1 MSTLRSFLEE
11 HAQRQNETNA
21 QRRDDLDEWKKSL
34 DSLIGQ
40 FEAWLHQADRKN
52 ALTIDRIPL
61 TIRERRLGTYDVDG
75 LRVRLGVR
83 EFRIEPVARDA
94 LGSVAGDELGM
105 TIRDG
110 WVNMSSGDKGYVL
123 YRNKRED
130 GDEWVIADD
139 RTYEPQRLDELT
151 FEAAVLNLL
160 K

>member
-1 MSTLRSFLEE
+1 MSALRSFLEE
-11 HAQRQNETNA
+11 HAQPQNKAKDRHEA
-21 QRRDDLDEWKKSL
+21 LEEWKRAV
-34 DSLIGQ
+34 DSLVVQ
-40 FEAWLHQADRKN
+40 FETWLCDADRKN
-52 ALTIDRIPL
+52 ALTIDRIRYTL
-61 TIRERRLGTYDVDG
+61 RERRLGTYDLDG
-75 LRVRLGVR
+75 LRVRFGVR
-83 EFRIEPVARDA
+83 EFRVEPVARYA
-94 LGSVAGDELGM
+94 LGSVAGDELGT

-139 RTYEPQRLDELT
+139 RTYEPQKLNEST

>member
-1 MSTLRSFLEE
+1 MNALRSFLEE
-11 HAQRQNETNA
+11 QAQHQDEARAQRMDA
-21 QRRDDLDEWKKSL
+21 LGEWKRAL
-34 DSLIGQ
+34 DALVGQ
-40 FEAWLHQADRKN
+40 FERWLHEADRKN

-83 EFRIEPVARDA
+83 EFRIEPVARYA
-94 LGSVAGDELGM
+94 LGSVVGDELGT

-123 YRNKRED
+123 YRCKRED
-130 GDEWVIADD
+130 GDTWVIADD
-139 RTYEPQRLDELT
+139 RTYEPQELNEST

>member
-1 MSTLRSFLEE
+1 MSALRSFLEE
-11 HAQRQNETNA
+11 HAQRQNETKA
-21 QRRDDLDEWKKSL
+21 QRRDDLEEWKRAV

-40 FEAWLHQADRKN
+40 FEIWLHEADRKN
-52 ALTIDRIPL
+52 ALTIDRVPYTL
-61 TIRERRLGTYDVDG
+61 RERRLGTYDVDG
-75 LRVRLGVR
+75 LRVRFGVR
-83 EFRIEPVARDA
+83 EFRIEPVARYA
-94 LGSVAGDELGM
+94 LGSVGGDELGT

-139 RTYEPQRLDELT
+139 RTYEPQKLNEST
-151 FEAAVLNLL
+151 FETAVLHLL